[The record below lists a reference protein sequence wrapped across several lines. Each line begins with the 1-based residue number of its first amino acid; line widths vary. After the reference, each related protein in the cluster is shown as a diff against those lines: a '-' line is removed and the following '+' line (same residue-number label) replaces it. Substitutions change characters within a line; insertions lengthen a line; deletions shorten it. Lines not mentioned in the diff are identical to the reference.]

1 MSMLQKLL
9 NKAGV
14 TGALAIVVFLILG
27 LLVVSPLVL
36 LWGLNSLGFSIP
48 YTFKTF
54 LGAIAVILVLR
65 SSGSSQNKA

>member
-1 MSMLQKLL
+1 MLQKLL

-27 LLVVSPLVL
+27 LLVVSPLLL
-36 LWGLNSLGFSIP
+36 LWGLNSLGFAVP
-48 YTFKTF
+48 YTLKTF

-65 SSGSSQNKA
+65 SSGSSQK

>member
-1 MSMLQKLL
+1 MLQKLL
-9 NKAGV
+9 NKVGV
-14 TGALAIVVFLILG
+14 TGALAVVVLLILG

-36 LWGLNSLGFSIP
+36 LWGLNSLGFDVP

-65 SSGSSQNKA
+65 SSGSSQK

>member
-1 MSMLQKLL
+1 MLQKLL

-14 TGALAIVVFLILG
+14 TGALAVVVLLILG

-36 LWGLNSLGFSIP
+36 LWGLNSIGFAVP
-48 YTFKTF
+48 YTLKTF

-65 SSGSSQNKA
+65 SSGSSQK

>member
-1 MSMLQKLL
+1 MLQKLL
-9 NKAGV
+9 NKAGL
-14 TGALAIVVFLILG
+14 TGALAIVVILILG

-36 LWGLNSLGFSIP
+36 LWGLNALGF

>member
-1 MSMLQKLL
+1 MLQKLL
-9 NKAGV
+9 NKAGL

-36 LWGLNSLGFSIP
+36 LWGLNALGFPIA
-48 YTFKTF
+48 YTFKSF

-65 SSGSSQNKA
+65 SSSSSKNKT

>member
-1 MSMLQKLL
+1 MLQKLL

-36 LWGLNSLGFSIP
+36 LWGLISLGFAVP
-48 YTFKTF
+48 YTLKTF

-65 SSGSSQNKA
+65 SSGSSQK

>member
-1 MSMLQKLL
+1 MSILQKLL

-14 TGALAIVVFLILG
+14 TGALAVVVLLILG

-36 LWGLNSLGFSIP
+36 LWGLNSLGFDVP

-65 SSGSSQNKA
+65 SSGSSQK

>member
-1 MSMLQKLL
+1 MLQKLL

-14 TGALAIVVFLILG
+14 TGALAVVVLLILG

-36 LWGLNSLGFSIP
+36 LWGLNSLGFDVP

-65 SSGSSQNKA
+65 SSGSSQK

>member
-1 MSMLQKLL
+1 MLQKLL

-27 LLVVSPLVL
+27 LLVVSPLLL
-36 LWGLNSLGFSIP
+36 LWGLNSLGFDVP
-48 YTFKTF
+48 YTLKTF

-65 SSGSSQNKA
+65 SSGSSQK

>member
-1 MSMLQKLL
+1 MLQKLL

-14 TGALAIVVFLILG
+14 TGALAVVVLLILG

-36 LWGLNSLGFSIP
+36 LWGLNSLGFAVP
-48 YTFKTF
+48 YTLKTF

-65 SSGSSQNKA
+65 SSGSSQK